1 MTNIPETGRTPRVQ
15 IRLVVIQIL
24 VLSLLGTLGGRLWY
38 LQIREGDEYAKEASG
53 NHVQQV
59 VEPAVRG
66 SILGP
71 RSAPAGP
78 QAKIPMHAKTGTA
91 EVYGKQ
97 TTSWFAT
104 YTKDY
109 TVVMTIS
116 QGGTGSGASG
126 PAVRNIYALY
136 GVSDDGTINKKNA
149 LLPTPEKSLPKIQTD
164 GTIKAPKVAKDPAK
178 DQRASQEGA
187 PEPDETQQAATVN
200 TSTGG
205 NRLTRRGAVCAET
218 GGCSHDRGQQLPGLR
233 VRPRARGLDPAAGP
247 RLAGPPARLADLFS
261 ALALSMI
268 GSLLVFSATR
278 NRTEINQGDP
288 YYFLIR
294 HLMNTSIGFAL
305 MIGTVWVGHR
315 TLRTAVPLLYGAS
328 VFLILLVLTPLGSTV
343 NGAHSW
349 IVLGGG
355 FSLQPSEFV
364 KITIILGMAMLL
376 AARVDAGDK
385 PYPDHR
391 TVLQALGLAAVPML
405 IVMLMPDLGSVMVMV
420 IIVLGVLLASGAS
433 NRWVFGLLGA
443 GTLGAV
449 AVWQLGI
456 LDEYQIA
463 RFAAFANPSLDPAG
477 VGYNTNQARIAIGSA
492 D

>member
-1 MTNIPETGRTPRVQ
+1 MTGANSFQVSGYGPERAGWT
-15 IRLVVIQIL
+15 RLL
-24 VLSLLGTLGGRLWY
+24 ARDSLARRLDWP
-38 LQIREGDEYAKEASG
+38 I
-53 NHVQQV
+53 
-59 VEPAVRG
+59 
-66 SILGP
+66 
-71 RSAPAGP
+71 
-78 QAKIPMHAKTGTA
+78 
-91 EVYGKQ
+91 
-97 TTSWFAT
+97 
-104 YTKDY
+104 
-109 TVVMTIS
+109 
-116 QGGTGSGASG
+116 
-126 PAVRNIYALY
+126 
-136 GVSDDGTINKKNA
+136 
-149 LLPTPEKSLPKIQTD
+149 
-164 GTIKAPKVAKDPAK
+164 
-178 DQRASQEGA
+178 
-187 PEPDETQQAATVN
+187 
-200 TSTGG
+200 
-205 NRLTRRGAVCAET
+205 
-218 GGCSHDRGQQLPGLR
+218 
-233 VRPRARGLDPAAGP
+233 
-247 RLAGPPARLADLFS
+247 LFS

-294 HLMNTSIGFAL
+294 HVMNTGIGFAL

-391 TVLQALGLAAVPML
+391 TVLQALGLAAIPML

-449 AVWQLGI
+449 AVWQLHI

-477 VGYNTNQARIAIGSA
+477 VGYNTNQARIAIGSGGLTGA
-492 D
+492 GLFHGSQTTGQFVPEQQTDFVFTVAGEELGFVGAGLIIVLLGVVLWRACRIARETTELYGTIVAAGIVAWFAFQAFENIGMTLGIMPVTGLPLPFVSYGGSSMFAVWVAVGLLQSIRVQRPMSA